1 VKKNPYVISSVE
13 PVRNTLETNCA
24 QNPNAKI
31 GGLARRGAN
40 CLRQPFCQGHNGG
53 VEDLVNPTIIE
64 VARLAGVS
72 NTTVSRC
79 LNHPD
84 KVGKRTLAR
93 VRKVIDEINFSPNML
108 AQSFRRGKTNIVLV
122 VVHEIGS
129 TLFSEII
136 EGIRSVLGGRYSL
149 VLTESRNG
157 LAEDNDFIDM
167 LVAKQVEGV
176 ILLCSLLPFSKKLI
190 EINKARRLP
199 IVIGLEPLSDELNK
213 LPSVHINNYQAAF
226 DATDYLITLGHKD
239 IVFVSGP
246 KNSYATKD
254 RELGFTK
261 AMMRAGIKLSEA
273 SILHS
278 DLTVN
283 GGVNTAN
290 EVLRR
295 PVLPSAIFCAND
307 DMALGFM
314 SAATK
319 NGINIPDQL
328 SIMGFDD
335 MRYAGISNPPLSTV
349 SQPSREIGINAAKRL
364 LTAIETPNEDDRL
377 VEILPHRLVIRQST
391 GPLR

>member
-1 VKKNPYVISSVE
+1 M
-13 PVRNTLETNCA
+13 A
-24 QNPNAKI
+24 
-31 GGLARRGAN
+31 
-40 CLRQPFCQGHNGG
+40 
-53 VEDLVNPTIIE
+53 NPTIVE

-93 VRKVIDEINFSPNML
+93 VRRVIDEINFSPNML

-129 TLFSEII
+129 TLFSEIL

-190 EINKARRLP
+190 EINKARHLP

-213 LPSVHINNYQAAF
+213 LPSVHINNYQAAV
-226 DATDYLITLGHKD
+226 DATDYLITLGHTD

-254 RELGFTK
+254 RESGFTE

-314 SAATK
+314 SVATK
-319 NGINIPDQL
+319 NRITIPDQL

-364 LTAIETPNEDDRL
+364 LTAIETPNEDERL
-377 VEILPHRLVIRQST
+377 VEILPHKLVIRQST
-391 GPLR
+391 GPVR

>member
-1 VKKNPYVISSVE
+1 M
-13 PVRNTLETNCA
+13 A
-24 QNPNAKI
+24 
-31 GGLARRGAN
+31 
-40 CLRQPFCQGHNGG
+40 
-53 VEDLVNPTIIE
+53 NPTITE

-72 NTTVSRC
+72 ITTVSRC

-122 VVHEIGS
+122 VMHEIGS
-129 TLFSEII
+129 TLFFEIL

-190 EINKARRLP
+190 EINKARQLP

-226 DATDYLITLGHKD
+226 DATNYLITLGHRD

-254 RELGFTK
+254 RELGFTE
-261 AMMRAGIKLSEA
+261 AMMRAGIKLSED

-283 GGVNTAN
+283 GGVNIAN

-314 SAATK
+314 SVATK
-319 NGINIPDQL
+319 NRIKIPDQL

-364 LTAIETPNEDDRL
+364 LMAIETPNEKDRL

-391 GPLR
+391 GPVRKKS

>member
-1 VKKNPYVISSVE
+1 M
-13 PVRNTLETNCA
+13 
-24 QNPNAKI
+24 
-31 GGLARRGAN
+31 AN
-40 CLRQPFCQGHNGG
+40 S
-53 VEDLVNPTIIE
+53 TIIE

-72 NTTVSRC
+72 ITTVSRC

-93 VRKVIDEINFSPNML
+93 VRRVIDEINFSPNML

-122 VVHEIGS
+122 VMHEIGS
-129 TLFSEII
+129 TLFSEIL

-190 EINKARRLP
+190 EINKARPLP

-226 DATDYLITLGHKD
+226 DATDYLITLGHRD
-239 IVFVSGP
+239 IVFISGP

-254 RELGFTK
+254 RELGFTE
-261 AMMRAGIKLSEA
+261 AMMRMGIKLSES

-295 PVLPSAIFCAND
+295 TVLPSAIFCAND

-314 SAATK
+314 SVATK
-319 NGINIPDQL
+319 NRIKIPDQL

-349 SQPSREIGINAAKRL
+349 AQPSREIGINAAKRL
-364 LTAIETPNEDDRL
+364 LMAIEMPDEKDRL

-391 GPLR
+391 GPVR

>member
-1 VKKNPYVISSVE
+1 
-13 PVRNTLETNCA
+13 
-24 QNPNAKI
+24 
-31 GGLARRGAN
+31 LA
-40 CLRQPFCQGHNGG
+40 
-53 VEDLVNPTIIE
+53 NPTIIE

-72 NTTVSRC
+72 ITTVSRC

-93 VRKVIDEINFSPNML
+93 VRRVIDEINFSPNML

-129 TLFSEII
+129 TLFSEIL
-136 EGIRSVLGGRYSL
+136 EGIRSVLDGRYSL

-157 LAEDNDFIDM
+157 LAEDNDFIDL

-190 EINKARRLP
+190 EINKARHLP

-246 KNSYATKD
+246 KHSYATKD

-273 SILHS
+273 SIIHS

-307 DMALGFM
+307 DMALGFL

-349 SQPSREIGINAAKRL
+349 AQPSREIGINAAKRL